1 MVGHSRVPGHIEY
14 SRLLQDCFFDLND
27 VFVYHKGGDLSL
39 SSTKGD
45 TSMKTTMCWFIL
57 VLAAGLVWQPGV
69 AGTVLGTEGR
79 KCYPTTFSTAS
90 GSVNISVFGDWIEN
104 IDRATGPS
112 GVMVT
117 IISKQNGLQN
127 NTPGEFK
134 GKGKVMLRITTT
146 NASPGNNTISLINPA
161 GDTFTFTITVVAFPT
176 VTSVDVPTPADPFK
190 EITVTFRG
198 TGLDDTAKN
207 AEGSIVIH
215 NQIPFLA
222 VGGNASVSGVSVLSS
237 SSTSLQARIKFTA
250 LIQDATVDVTFYLD
264 CNPGTAKTRV
274 RVKSSNIKN
283 YVQSITFPNGN
294 TFNENSTGTININ
307 LLFAAPSTGSTT
319 VRLRSGTII
328 TLPNPAFVGESDRKV
343 FFKLVPATAFEAVAN
358 GTPINATG
366 FTGILANVGEDII
379 PITFMVKDGNCFG
392 PEKTSVVRIH
402 TWMHST
408 NTNLPPNFVEETFK
422 VRCIGF

>member
-1 MVGHSRVPGHIEY
+1 
-14 SRLLQDCFFDLND
+14 
-27 VFVYHKGGDLSL
+27 
-39 SSTKGD
+39 
-45 TSMKTTMCWFIL
+45 MKTTIRWLAL
-57 VLAAGLVWQPGV
+57 VLLVGLVWQPGV

-90 GSVNISVFGDWIEN
+90 GTVNISVFGDWIEN

-127 NTPGEFK
+127 NTPGEFR

-146 NASPGNNTISLINPA
+146 NASPGNNTISLINDPPA

-190 EITVTFRG
+190 EITVTFHG
-198 TGLDDTAKN
+198 TGLNDTPGN

-237 SSTSLQARIKFTA
+237 SSTSLQAKIKFTA
-250 LIQDATVDVTFYLD
+250 PIQDATVDVTFYLI

-283 YVQSITFPNGN
+283 YVESITFPNGN
-294 TFNENSTGTININ
+294 TFYQNSTGTININ
-307 LLFAAPSTGSTT
+307 LLFAAPSAGSTT

-328 TLPNPAFVGESDRKV
+328 TLPNPAFVGES
-343 FFKLVPATAFEAVAN
+343 
-358 GTPINATG
+358 
-366 FTGILANVGEDII
+366 
-379 PITFMVKDGNCFG
+379 
-392 PEKTSVVRIH
+392 
-402 TWMHST
+402 
-408 NTNLPPNFVEETFK
+408 
-422 VRCIGF
+422 